1 MFDADKIYGMFWGL
15 CIGDALGAP
24 FEYSDVVDVKKKW
37 TGLISNNIEFLNNSS
52 SNTRMSFGQ
61 VTDDTELTLSLLNS
75 LLTFNKLASEKDIKS
90 SVIKSPV
97 TCKKIGYP
105 LMYDSF
111 YTINNY
117 IDWYNSNPN
126 EISSH
131 CEYLFSVS
139 NETLFTKCSESHQ
152 GLVQRWNKYKL
163 RYDNYYQDDMNNWSK
178 DNSCIM
184 RATPLVF
191 CSIND
196 VLLDCKLT
204 HLHPVCQ
211 DAVSVYTQ
219 ILKNCLTTKIQNDY
233 DKNLS
238 TALISETNQVKFK
251 DTDIFASTKECK
263 SLIEQVLKRKD
274 RFLDVN
280 KSDVLTTL
288 YCGLNCYAFFDKF
301 ETAMEWLFSYHLDN
315 NFGIGDADSNAAICG
330 AIMGAKIGLR
340 AMLQEYKTNFNYNIV
355 SKIKTNRPYEYQP
368 SMRLNYFIQELIKLL

>member
-24 FEYSDVVDVKKKW
+24 FEYSNIADVKKNW
-37 TGLISNNIEFLNNSS
+37 SGLITNNKILNSV
-52 SNTRMSFGQ
+52 SFGQ
-61 VTDDTELTLSLLNS
+61 VTDDTELTLALLNS
-75 LLTFNKLASEKDIKS
+75 IITFNKLNLKSES
-90 SVIKSPV
+90 
-97 TCKKIGYP
+97 TKKIGYP
-105 LMYDSF
+105 LSYDSF

-117 IDWYNSNPN
+117 IDWYNSKPN

-139 NETLFTKCSESHQ
+139 KETLSNNKEEETRY
-152 GLVQRWNKYKL
+152 LLQRWNKYKI
-163 RYDNYYQDDMNNWSK
+163 RYDNYYQDNMTNWNK

-191 CSIND
+191 CSISD
-196 VLLDCKLT
+196 VLLDCKMT

-211 DAVSVYTQ
+211 DAVSVYVQ
-219 ILKNCLTTKIQNDY
+219 VLKNCLTTNIQNDY

-238 TALISETNQVKFK
+238 TALVTEMSEVKFK
-251 DTDIFASTKECK
+251 DTDIFASTKECR
-263 SLIEQVLKRKD
+263 SLVEQVLKRKD
-274 RFLDVN
+274 RFLDVS

-301 ETAMEWLFSYHLDN
+301 ETAMDWLFSYNLDN

-355 SKIKTNRPYEYQP
+355 SKLKTNRPNEYQP
-368 SMRLNYFIQELIKLL
+368 SMRLNYFIQELVKLL